1 MNIIRIKL
9 LEAFLR
15 RNMLENIFGHTGMGS
30 GDGTTVHLE
39 FERDGTK
46 ITVND
51 EMWGSVSGD
60 ELVYF
65 TLAV

>member
-1 MNIIRIKL
+1 
-9 LEAFLR
+9 
-15 RNMLENIFGHTGMGS
+15 MGS